1 MNELINYN
9 ATLNL
14 ENENSHLD
22 AVIGSTNPLVPASDK
37 INSGNSVNNSVIAK
51 DSANQKDISPTIL
64 DLKVEEINQ
73 VILPVSSTTQ
83 TSIFSND
90 ITSKSSISDTGIDT
104 LTGLKVN
111 EAVIDNSKPDSLT
124 NPSASQSQTLT
135 GILPD
140 TKTDTDSTNNKTEQS
155 KGNVTPA
162 TSQSKTP
169 DVSITSTENVPIA
182 PLDSGSTAPV
192 SSEQPFV
199 TTESSASVTGDAVAI
214 VSDTPKNPDSAVVT
228 NNNSAAIAS
237 EVSKSDTAVVTT
249 AAATS
254 DPAKTETEVTSTNSG
269 DLASNNPAKNPDS
282 AVVTNNN
289 SEAIASEV
297 SKSDTAVVT
306 TAAATSDPAK
316 TETEVTSANSDDLA
330 PAIEKPSVSVVETS
344 PVTNKTA
351 VTSESENKAIASTSD
366 ITDSSQTPKNLINS
380 TTAGVTK
387 TSITSTP
394 AQNITQLTSQSFT
407 FNTGVFKVDETGKVG
422 IDYLFDGGG
431 YEGELGIFNL
441 EGMENLAQNSD
452 AFITEAARRAVS
464 NSNLGYVVINDA
476 TEGARFNGALPY
488 DINRNRGEYKG
499 VKTFTMLPG
508 DTFAL
513 ILVPNG
519 ANLQQ
524 VANESATGDDARP
537 LFSLPMANPNGSF
550 MTGQIADV
558 TGVGN
563 TFVMEDLRVDQP
575 GTDSDYNDIIFQV
588 RGATGSAVSIDSVIN
603 PKKEWRST
611 DLGKALTEYAKAY
624 VTPENPKVGE
634 LVTDE
639 LYDSVFG
646 NKDNQVDNNSK
657 TEAIASEVSKSDT
670 PVVTAPATSDPA
682 KTETGATSTNPGA
695 IAPTTE
701 KPSISVEGN
710 SPVTDKTVVTS
721 ESENQPL
728 DSGSTTPVSPQQ
740 SVVTAESS
748 SSVTGD
754 AGAIVSDTP
763 KTSDSAVVT
772 DNNSGAIASEVSK
785 SDSPVVTTAPATSEP
800 AKTEAGLTSTN
811 SGAIVPTT
819 PNNNSASNT
828 PPTVVET
835 VANKGEEIGELAPI
849 SQDNNSTS
857 TTQPT
862 VSEPAK
868 TEADL
873 TSTNSGAIVPTTPN
887 NNSASN
893 TPPTVVETVAN
904 KGEEI
909 GAIAPISQDNNSTS
923 TTQPTVGE
931 TVASKREV
939 TGAIAQTPQN
949 SNYVAIAQH
958 SVEPEIPI
966 VGVTKNPENF
976 GNNEVAV
983 TATGTSSSENTGVD
997 ATSDLADN
1005 WLSQL
1010 NQELKNLDSQV
1021 QGELTTLKNTIS
1033 TTTGGVNSQVQELG
1047 GIIGETKTSLNTSV
1061 AFTGTQL
1068 SGIKDQMNGSV
1079 NSTRG
1084 QLDIIEMGLTT
1095 QVAGLETKL
1104 SETKSQLN
1112 SGVSGLNTRL
1122 TNDTTLMAGKV
1133 TAAKNKKWESP
1144 TTAFRPQDHGTEVTP
1159 EQQQEIN
1166 KYTSQLQKDRTN
1178 AIKAVET
1185 ANTNAGNSAKTQF
1198 TALSTAKDKVINEAQ
1213 AKLDPS
1219 KQSKDA
1225 AIKDVETGFTGIKTS
1240 ISNLDSQLAGLQTF
1254 KDNILTNAQTQF
1266 NELEQ
1271 LKDDTITQTKTQFDT
1286 LSNSWSD
1293 WVNDTK
1299 DQIKVW
1305 TQIADSEDRWFD
1317 TTPRNPSQKVGL
1329 PLVGIIDT
1337 GFNSNNP
1344 DIDYSRIT
1352 LGKDWVD
1359 GDANPL
1365 LSSSAE
1371 KEHGTQ
1377 LLEVIAATRNNGIGI
1392 DGINDKSPLWLGR
1405 AIGSNNWAQSLIEF
1419 VDAAKASKEP
1429 NAVVNL
1435 SFDLTQTNPDGSVT
1449 TRYELTA
1456 VERAALTYAKQNNI
1470 LIVTSTGNQGT
1481 TMSALAQ
1488 ATKEF
1493 DNIFVV
1499 GAAEGW
1505 QRAGYSSYG
1514 EVDSANYGKGVDIL
1528 AQGSSSNGASGTS
1541 VAAAKVTGAVSL
1553 VWAANPGLNHTQ
1565 VMDILRRT
1573 ATDLNTPNWDAQTGM
1588 GLLNIAA
1595 AVHLAKATKPEVY
1608 IPRELQLVQETL
1620 KTYQIPEVHWPQFYE
1635 YYYRAELETQFTG
1648 SKFVDSAWTNPGW
1661 GVSASVITTE
1671 RATGRR
1677 QRVEDVFSQE
1687 YSSWNPKYPSRSKAE
1702 KNAYNRANELRRELR
1717 LPEIVYVRYEVTSGG
1732 GDSRTHVWKEIDLD
1746 AKADYDRKVKE
1757 LNAAKKFVEDK
1768 KKEIDAA
1775 KAATQKEIDALKA
1788 KIVATEKELQAALSN
1803 ATNTQ
1808 PAKIEELKKQLAG
1821 LKIQLADSQV
1831 KADSLIKALEAQLEA
1846 AETKLS
1852 DKTKAVEDSVTKAK
1866 ADLEAEIKAA
1876 EAAIEARKQRF
1887 FDKLGASVT
1896 QFSKDLGESIKSNL
1910 KGVDV
1915 GAVLDALKKI
1925 PVVGTVVNGIEGLIA
1940 LVQNDWKAVVKSG
1953 INGVLKIIP
1962 GGSAVPETLVNILI
1976 NVGWGI
1982 ISKDYKTA
1990 LKDVL
1995 KELDVK
2001 DKVANTFVDV
2011 AWAMKD
2017 GDWKNVLSAG
2027 LSGAGFS
2034 NADKFVGIAWGV
2046 KDGDYTNALTAG
2058 LEVAGLDKLG
2068 INSSQSQAFVKS
2080 AIALKDN
2087 QTSKVADELLSVA
2100 GTEFASSSWVQD
2112 LKDSNPNNDRGA
2124 VTQGLSDVGF
2134 KNVEQWVNMAWDVKD
2149 KNYLSAISTGFSLAG
2164 FSQGKDW
2171 VDMAWSLQQG
2181 DYLKALSTGFKVA
2194 GFPEGEHLA
2203 KAAVNLREGKYL
2215 DAFFEG
2221 IRMVPGVGDLV
2232 NAFKAVGDGNFKG
2245 VANSL
2250 AKVATNPTLLKLLVS

>member
-1 MNELINYN
+1 
-9 ATLNL
+9 
-14 ENENSHLD
+14 
-22 AVIGSTNPLVPASDK
+22 V
-37 INSGNSVNNSVIAK
+37 
-51 DSANQKDISPTIL
+51 
-64 DLKVEEINQ
+64 
-73 VILPVSSTTQ
+73 
-83 TSIFSND
+83 
-90 ITSKSSISDTGIDT
+90 
-104 LTGLKVN
+104 
-111 EAVIDNSKPDSLT
+111 
-124 NPSASQSQTLT
+124 
-135 GILPD
+135 
-140 TKTDTDSTNNKTEQS
+140 
-155 KGNVTPA
+155 
-162 TSQSKTP
+162 
-169 DVSITSTENVPIA
+169 
-182 PLDSGSTAPV
+182 
-192 SSEQPFV
+192 
-199 TTESSASVTGDAVAI
+199 
-214 VSDTPKNPDSAVVT
+214 
-228 NNNSAAIAS
+228 AS
-237 EVSKSDTAVVTT
+237 E
-249 AAATS
+249 
-254 DPAKTETEVTSTNSG
+254 G
-269 DLASNNPAKNPDS
+269 
-282 AVVTNNN
+282 
-289 SEAIASEV
+289 
-297 SKSDTAVVT
+297 
-306 TAAATSDPAK
+306 
-316 TETEVTSANSDDLA
+316 
-330 PAIEKPSVSVVETS
+330 
-344 PVTNKTA
+344 
-351 VTSESENKAIASTSD
+351 
-366 ITDSSQTPKNLINS
+366 
-380 TTAGVTK
+380 
-387 TSITSTP
+387 
-394 AQNITQLTSQSFT
+394 
-407 FNTGVFKVDETGKVG
+407 
-422 IDYLFDGGG
+422 
-431 YEGELGIFNL
+431 
-441 EGMENLAQNSD
+441 
-452 AFITEAARRAVS
+452 
-464 NSNLGYVVINDA
+464 
-476 TEGARFNGALPY
+476 
-488 DINRNRGEYKG
+488 
-499 VKTFTMLPG
+499 
-508 DTFAL
+508 
-513 ILVPNG
+513 
-519 ANLQQ
+519 
-524 VANESATGDDARP
+524 
-537 LFSLPMANPNGSF
+537 
-550 MTGQIADV
+550 
-558 TGVGN
+558 
-563 TFVMEDLRVDQP
+563 
-575 GTDSDYNDIIFQV
+575 
-588 RGATGSAVSIDSVIN
+588 
-603 PKKEWRST
+603 
-611 DLGKALTEYAKAY
+611 
-624 VTPENPKVGE
+624 
-634 LVTDE
+634 
-639 LYDSVFG
+639 
-646 NKDNQVDNNSK
+646 
-657 TEAIASEVSKSDT
+657 
-670 PVVTAPATSDPA
+670 
-682 KTETGATSTNPGA
+682 
-695 IAPTTE
+695 
-701 KPSISVEGN
+701 
-710 SPVTDKTVVTS
+710 
-721 ESENQPL
+721 
-728 DSGSTTPVSPQQ
+728 
-740 SVVTAESS
+740 
-748 SSVTGD
+748 
-754 AGAIVSDTP
+754 
-763 KTSDSAVVT
+763 
-772 DNNSGAIASEVSK
+772 
-785 SDSPVVTTAPATSEP
+785 
-800 AKTEAGLTSTN
+800 
-811 SGAIVPTT
+811 
-819 PNNNSASNT
+819 
-828 PPTVVET
+828 
-835 VANKGEEIGELAPI
+835 
-849 SQDNNSTS
+849 
-857 TTQPT
+857 
-862 VSEPAK
+862 
-868 TEADL
+868 
-873 TSTNSGAIVPTTPN
+873 
-887 NNSASN
+887 
-893 TPPTVVETVAN
+893 
-904 KGEEI
+904 
-909 GAIAPISQDNNSTS
+909 
-923 TTQPTVGE
+923 
-931 TVASKREV
+931 EV

-958 SVEPEIPI
+958 SVEPEIAI
-966 VGVTKNPENF
+966 VEVNKNPENL
-976 GNNEVAV
+976 GNNQVTV
-983 TATGTSSSENTGVD
+983 TATGTSSSENPRVD

-1033 TTTGGVNSQVQELG
+1033 TTTGSVSSQVQELG
-1047 GIIGETKTSLNTSV
+1047 GIIAGTKTSLNTSV
-1061 AFTGTQL
+1061 ASTGTQL
-1068 SGIKDQMNGSV
+1068 SGIKDQMNGSA

-1084 QLDIIEMGLTT
+1084 QLDIIKMGLNA
-1095 QVAGLETKL
+1095 QVAGLETNL
-1104 SETKSQLN
+1104 SENKTQLD
-1112 SGVSGLNTRL
+1112 SGVSGLNSRL
-1122 TNDTTLMAGKV
+1122 TNDTILMARKV
-1133 TAAKNKKWESP
+1133 TDAKNKKWETP
-1144 TTAFRPQDHGTEVTP
+1144 TTAFRPQDHGTQVTP

-1198 TALSTAKDKVINEAQ
+1198 NALSTAKDKVINEAQ
-1213 AKLDPS
+1213 AKLYPS

-1225 AIKDVETGFTGIKTS
+1225 AIKDVETGFTDIQTS
-1240 ISNLDSQLAGLQTF
+1240 ISNLDSQLADLQTF

-1266 NELEQ
+1266 TELEQ
-1271 LKDDTITQTKTQFDT
+1271 LKDDTITQTQTQFDT

-1299 DQIKVW
+1299 EQIKVW

-1317 TTPRNPSQKVGL
+1317 TTPTNPSQKVGW

-1337 GFNSNNP
+1337 GFSANNP

-1505 QRAGYSSYG
+1505 QPAGYSSYG
-1514 EVDSANYGKGVDIL
+1514 EVDSTNYGKGVDIL

-1541 VAAAKVTGAVSL
+1541 VAAAKVTGAASL

-1595 AVHLAKATKPEVY
+1595 AVHLAKATEPEVY
-1608 IPRELQLVQETL
+1608 IPHELQLVQETL
-1620 KTYQIPEVHWPQFYE
+1620 KAYQIPEVHWPEFYE
-1635 YYYRAELETQFTG
+1635 YYYRAELETKFTG

-1671 RATGRR
+1671 RATGTR
-1677 QRVEDVFSQE
+1677 QRLEDVFSQE

-1788 KIVATEKELQAALSN
+1788 KIVATEKALQAALSN

-1808 PAKIEELKKQLAG
+1808 PAQIAELKQKLEELKTQLKTTQG
-1821 LKIQLADSQV
+1821 
-1831 KADSLIKALEAQLEA
+1831 KADTLIGDLNTQLEA
-1846 AETKLS
+1846 AKKDLS
-1852 DKTKAVEDSVTKAK
+1852 DKTKRVEDTVKTAK
-1866 ADLEAEIKAA
+1866 DNLDKEIKAA
-1876 EAAIEARKQRF
+1876 EAAIEARKQGF

-1915 GAVLDALKKI
+1915 GAVLNALKKI

-1940 LVQNDWKAVVKSG
+1940 LVQNDWKEVVKSAV
-1953 INGVLKIIP
+1953 NGVLKIIP
-1962 GGSAVPETLVNILI
+1962 GGSAVPEKVVRILI
-1976 NVGWGI
+1976 DVGWGI

-1990 LKDVL
+1990 LKDIL
-1995 KELDVK
+1995 KDLNF
-2001 DKVANTFVDV
+2001 DKKYEVSNGEEKYVADILVEV
-2011 AWAMKD
+2011 AWEMKD
-2017 GDWKNVLSAG
+2017 GDWEKVLSKG
-2027 LSGAGFS
+2027 LKAAGFD
-2034 NADKFVGIAWGV
+2034 NAEKFVDIAWGV

-2068 INSSQSQAFVKS
+2068 INSSQSQAFVNS

-2100 GTEFASSSWVQD
+2100 GTQFASSSWVRD
-2112 LKDSNPNNDRGA
+2112 LKDSNPNNDRAA
-2124 VTQGLSDVGF
+2124 VTQGLSAVGF
-2134 KNVEQWVNMAWDVKD
+2134 KNVEQWVNMAWNVKD

-2181 DYLKALSTGFKVA
+2181 DYLKTLSTGFKVA

-2250 AKVATNPTLLKLLVS
+2250 AKVATNPTLLELLVK